1 MFPHSVLLCFVKISK
16 YKIDNRPLLP
26 LLYALRVAGGE
37 FPHNEDTSA
46 HLNDFPLAQSDV
58 RGQYYKHLGPLRSL
72 ILLRNLF
79 KITIKP
85 SIFSLLIIAKTFC

>member
-16 YKIDNRPLLP
+16 YKVDNRPLLP

-37 FPHNEDTSA
+37 FPHNRDTSA

-58 RGQYYKHLGPLRSL
+58 RGQHYRPGPAEESH
-72 ILLRNLF
+72 
-79 KITIKP
+79 ITEKP
-85 SIFSLLIIAKTFC
+85 LQNNCKPFYL